1 MCVGLAILLTT
12 EGATPLSAPPHR
24 GRALAMAACAI
35 AIIAVLRLVSRFV
48 ASPLA
53 SVLSGVSAGLCHAM
67 SAVFIKVIIEDLS
80 AHGVAAVAVHWPVY
94 ALTAST
100 VSGFVLGQLAVASG
114 PLPAAVAAMSVTNPV
129 ASFLA
134 GMLAFDA
141 PMPRDRG
148 VVTAIALSGVM
159 IIAGIVGLANA
170 AGTRDL
176 YSGEAFGPRL
186 SARTQSP
193 LRMSGSV
200 ALVANPGGASQTA
213 GTALSTCIP
222 VAMLAAW
229 ACSAMLALPGEAGQG
244 QEVDPHRRVAL
255 DGQCPAV
262 LGGGPMLRVLPADRP
277 QRLDLDA
284 GLTLA
289 PPDQVPALPR
299 SGSCSEQSIEDLVV
313 LLRGDGFD
321 VDGDFVDVGVER
333 VGEQPDLFDEH
344 RFHVPEVLVDVGVD
358 DLERLAELHV
368 AEADVGAVVE
378 RHVGAFLQGDLVD
391 RAAHP
396 GERQR

>member
-1 MCVGLAILLTT
+1 MIAVTAVALAAALLFALSAFLQRRAAYDALGGHPSSLTGPRSVARFVGRLTSSRTWLAGWVTNLFGNGVQAVALKMGSVSAVQPLMSTQLLFAMSLASAEERRWPSPRDLAAAAAVCVGLAILLTT

-94 ALTAST
+94 ALIAST

-159 IIAGIVGLANA
+159 IIAGIIGLANA

-186 SARTQSP
+186 SARTQS
-193 LRMSGSV
+193 RCG
-200 ALVANPGGASQTA
+200 
-213 GTALSTCIP
+213 
-222 VAMLAAW
+222 
-229 ACSAMLALPGEAGQG
+229 
-244 QEVDPHRRVAL
+244 
-255 DGQCPAV
+255 
-262 LGGGPMLRVLPADRP
+262 
-277 QRLDLDA
+277 
-284 GLTLA
+284 
-289 PPDQVPALPR
+289 
-299 SGSCSEQSIEDLVV
+299 
-313 LLRGDGFD
+313 
-321 VDGDFVDVGVER
+321 
-333 VGEQPDLFDEH
+333 
-344 RFHVPEVLVDVGVD
+344 
-358 DLERLAELHV
+358 
-368 AEADVGAVVE
+368 
-378 RHVGAFLQGDLVD
+378 
-391 RAAHP
+391 
-396 GERQR
+396 